1 MTMKKLL
8 PLALLVPIVLSACA
22 SKPKPQPKEPDMFA
36 TKIKETNQKVFNFSI
51 SANQGAAGGKPEHS
65 GTGGPPPKRGNKS
78 KTKGD
83 DPKERLLDE
92 LFAQLETKLSETGFC
107 RKGYTEI
114 DTYESSSRLH
124 ILGTCNEAATPEDKR
139 QFINNYGY

>member
-1 MTMKKLL
+1 
-8 PLALLVPIVLSACA
+8 
-22 SKPKPQPKEPDMFA
+22 MFA
-36 TKIKETNQKVFNFSI
+36 TMIKDTNQKVFNFSI
-51 SANQGAAGGKPEHS
+51 SANQGTAGGKPEHG
-65 GTGGPPPKRGNKS
+65 GTGGPPPKGGNKS

-107 RKGYTEI
+107 REGYTEI

-124 ILGTCNEAATPEDKR
+124 ILGTCNEAATPEDIR
-139 QFINNYGY
+139 QFANNYGY